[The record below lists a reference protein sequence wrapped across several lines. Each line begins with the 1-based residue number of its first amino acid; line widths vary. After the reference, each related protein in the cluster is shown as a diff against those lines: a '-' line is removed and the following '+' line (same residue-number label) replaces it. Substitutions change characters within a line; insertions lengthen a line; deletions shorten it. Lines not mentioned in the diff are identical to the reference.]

1 MPKKSILSAIARQTL
16 IAGMVLLTS
25 QIIPAQAQTKDAPLA
40 KGRPAPGNM
49 PGSFVFIPK
58 ADLEALMGPTR
69 GDRPARVVSIGG
81 GADLGAFILHY
92 PPMKNTVPNSF
103 YHSEISE
110 LYYVIRG
117 EGTALLG
124 GELKNPKWNDPDSP
138 ASKVIT
144 GPTVSGTMTNYKT
157 QKWSAGDVIIVPAG
171 VPHMIGWEVT
181 VANDILRVVL
191 DPKKAITP
199 VPTREASMAL
209 VRAEGQAQG
218 QAQASTAAVKP
229 APPNIPGTTFT
240 YIPKADLEALMNGN
254 IADRPARLV
263 NIPGNANF
271 GAFVLHMEPRKPA
284 AAPVTSFYHSEISEL
299 YYFIR
304 GSGTAM
310 MAGELENATWDD
322 SNSASIRTVRGPSV
336 NGTMKNAVAQKF
348 SAGDILIV
356 SPGVPHAV
364 TYEVDERTDIIRAVI
379 DHKRLLELK

>member
-1 MPKKSILSAIARQTL
+1 LAASQSFQAHAQSAAV
-16 IAGMVLLTS
+16 A
-25 QIIPAQAQTKDAPLA
+25 A
-40 KGRPAPGNM
+40 KGRPAPGSM
-49 PGSFVFIPK
+49 PGSWVFIPK
-58 ADLEALMGPTR
+58 ADIEALMGPTR
-69 GDRPARVVSIGG
+69 GDRPVRVVPVGG
-81 GADLGAFILHY
+81 NANLGAFILHY

-124 GELKNPKWNDPDSP
+124 GELKNAKWNDPNSP
-138 ASKVIT
+138 ANKIIT

-181 VANDILRVVL
+181 VANDILRVAL
-191 DPKKAITP
+191 DPKKSINM
-199 VPTREASMAL
+199 VPTREASMDVL
-209 VRAEGQAQG
+209 RAEGQAQG
-218 QAQASTAAVKP
+218 QARPPAAPLKS

-240 YIPKADLEALMNGN
+240 FIPKADMEALMNGN

-263 NIPGNANF
+263 NIPDNANF
-271 GAFVLHMEPRKPA
+271 GAFVLHMEPRKPTGG
-284 AAPVTSFYHSEISEL
+284 PVTSFYHSEISEL

-304 GSGTAM
+304 GSGVAM
-310 MAGELENATWDD
+310 MGGELENATWDD

-348 SAGDILIV
+348 TAGDILIV

-364 TYEVDERTDIIRAVI
+364 TYQVDERTDIVRAVV
-379 DHKRLLELK
+379 DHNRRLELK